1 MYSAIKYGLFHIW
14 LYFFVKKDADAKRYA
29 AEQKALAD
37 LYIHTKE
44 AKAKH
49 IEEARKAEAIEKK
62 AEAMKLMEDTAVLE
76 LILNSDVLPKIVGA
90 TATPLTK
97 VDKITM
103 YGDGNNTKLVGD
115 IVNSSTQ
122 ILSSIQE
129 ATGIDLTSLLAG
141 YASGKLT
148 KQAKN
153 IDDKQ

>member
-1 MYSAIKYGLFHIW
+1 MINI
-14 LYFFVKKDADAKRYA
+14 VKKDADAKRYA
-29 AEQKALAD
+29 AEQKTLAD
-37 LYIHTKE
+37 LYIRTKE

-62 AEAMKLMEDTAVLE
+62 AEAMKLMEDAAVLE

-122 ILSSIQE
+122 ILSSVQE

-153 IDDKQ
+153 SDDKTIDSK

>member
-1 MYSAIKYGLFHIW
+1 MGL
-14 LYFFVKKDADAKRYA
+14 
-29 AEQKALAD
+29 AE
-37 LYIHTKE
+37 
-44 AKAKH
+44 
-49 IEEARKAEAIEKK
+49 AEAIEKK
-62 AEAMKLMEDTAVLE
+62 AEAMKLMEDAAVLE

-90 TATPLTK
+90 AATPLTK

-122 ILSSIQE
+122 ILSSVQE